1 MPKPIERM
9 QASSGDDE
17 FYNETLNLV
26 EAMVGQES
34 GNIPDELDDVLLG
47 QNATNDPE
55 IQYQRGQE
63 VAVMEA
69 SLGWQY
75 TVESLYKMVDECKK
89 EHEAAVED
97 ADILRTHREY
107 RTADKIVNR
116 IIALVRVAAQTPHP
130 DDLPR

>member
-69 SLGWQY
+69 SLGWHY

-107 RTADKIVNR
+107 RAADKIVNR

>member
-89 EHEAAVED
+89 EHEVAVED

-107 RTADKIVNR
+107 RAADKIVNR